1 MGKNEG
7 NNEQMLNGEKIG
19 EKMGKW
25 RANVESESVGGFSQ
39 SALNTAQ

>member
-19 EKMGKW
+19 EKMGK
-25 RANVESESVGGFSQ
+25 REQMFFGKVFSH
-39 SALNTAQ
+39 SALSTAQ